1 MPLKAAPVLCYAE
14 ATPTTGKAI
23 GEHTVCNGCAVRS
36 MHPGPAVQEL
46 VCAADAD
53 KEAVLAYRAALEQA
67 LDQPAAAHPVESYG
81 VDNMSLAQ
89 VGNSHAQL
97 LPIRFPENFLEILT
111 CRGLYVWLPGGGLVY
126 KGPAVHYLA
135 FCDS

>member
-1 MPLKAAPVLCYAE
+1 MTACCVLHAFSPAA
-14 ATPTTGKAI
+14 
-23 GEHTVCNGCAVRS
+23 
-36 MHPGPAVQEL
+36 QEL

-89 VGNSHAQL
+89 VSKGHTQP
-97 LPIRFPENFLEILT
+97 LPINFPRILS
-111 CRGLYVWLPGGGLVY
+111 
-126 KGPAVHYLA
+126 
-135 FCDS
+135 FF

>member
-1 MPLKAAPVLCYAE
+1 MHILCGFVVLLQGQVAA
-14 ATPTTGKAI
+14 
-23 GEHTVCNGCAVRS
+23 
-36 MHPGPAVQEL
+36 MQEL

-89 VGNSHAQL
+89 VSDCHFMA
-97 LPIRFPENFLEILT
+97 FPHPT
-111 CRGLYVWLPGGGLVY
+111 AW
-126 KGPAVHYLA
+126 PAKP
-135 FCDS
+135 S